1 MLWQKCYEGNN
12 YKKKNK
18 KKNRTEPTDGKI

>member
-12 YKKKNK
+12 YKKKKK